1 MTLRKYKPFTS
12 SRRTMTKSDFSQITK
27 AFPEKSLITKKDQKA
42 GRNNRGRIT
51 VRFRGSG
58 HKKRYRIID
67 FKRSKAEIPA
77 VVSAIEYDPN
87 RSAFIA
93 LLYYKDGAKSYIIAP
108 LNLKVGDT
116 VLSSESADIKPG
128 NNMTLSKIP
137 LGTMIHNIE
146 IKPFKGGQLALS
158 AGSSGTLVAKEGR
171 YVLVKLPSGE
181 VRKVL
186 TVCRASIGQ
195 VGNVENE
202 NTKIGK
208 AGRTRWL
215 GWRPHVRG
223 MCQNPIDH
231 PMGGGEGKGK
241 GNHPQTPW
249 GKPCKG
255 HKTRHNK
262 RDAHLIVTARKPRK
276 KKK

>member
-1 MTLRKYKPFTS
+1 MTLKNYKPFTS
-12 SRRTMTKSDFSQITK
+12 SRRAMTKSDFSQITK
-27 AFPEKSLITKKDQKA
+27 SFPEKSLVAKKVQKA
-42 GRNNRGRIT
+42 GRNNKGRIT
-51 VRFRGSG
+51 IRFRGAG

-67 FKRSKAEIPA
+67 FKRSKVDIPA
-77 VVSAIEYDPN
+77 TVAAIEYDPN

-93 LLYYKDGAKSYIIAP
+93 LLHYRDGEKSYIIAP

-116 VLSSESADIKPG
+116 VLSSQSADIKPG
-128 NNMTLSKIP
+128 NNMTLLKIP

-146 IKPFKGGQLALS
+146 IKPYKGGQMALS
-158 AGSSGTLVAKEGR
+158 AGTYATLVAKEDR
-171 YVLVKLPSGE
+171 YALVKLPSGE

-186 TVCRASIGQ
+186 TTCRASIGQ
-195 VGNVENE
+195 VGNIENE
-202 NTKIGK
+202 NIKIGK

-262 RDAHLIVTARKPRK
+262 RDSHLIVTRRKARK

>member
-1 MTLRKYKPFTS
+1 MGLRNYKPVTS
-12 SRRTMTKSDFSQITK
+12 SRRAMTKPDFSQITK
-27 AFPEKSLITKKDQKA
+27 TSPEKSLLVKKTRIS

-51 VRFRGSG
+51 IRFRGGG
-58 HKKRYRIID
+58 HKRRYRIID
-67 FKRSKAEIPA
+67 FKRCKMDVPA
-77 VVSAIEYDPN
+77 DVAAIEYDPN

-93 LLYYKDGAKSYIIAP
+93 LLHYRDGHKSYIIAP
-108 LNLKVGDT
+108 VGLKVGDQ
-116 VLSSESADIKPG
+116 VLSSHSADIKPG
-128 NNMTLSKIP
+128 NSLELSRIP
-137 LGTMIHNIE
+137 LGTTIHNVE
-146 IKPFKGGQLALS
+146 IKPHKGGQLALS
-158 AGSSGTLVAKEGR
+158 AGSSATLVAKEGR
-171 YVLVKLPSGE
+171 YAQVKLPSGE
-181 VRKVL
+181 VRKIL
-186 TVCRASIGQ
+186 DNCRASIGQ
-195 VGNVENE
+195 VSNVDNE
-202 NTKIGK
+202 NTNLGK
-208 AGRTRWL
+208 AGRTRWR

-262 RDAHLIVTARKPRK
+262 TSDRLIVMRRKPRK

>member
-1 MTLRKYKPFTS
+1 MTLRSYKPFTS

-27 AFPEKSLITKKDQKA
+27 TSPEKSLIAKKNQKA
-42 GRNNRGRIT
+42 GRNNTGRIT
-51 VRFRGSG
+51 VRFRGAG

-67 FKRSKAEIPA
+67 FKRSKIDIPA
-77 VVSAIEYDPN
+77 TVSAIEYDPN

-93 LLYYKDGAKSYIIAP
+93 LLHYQDGAKSYIIAP

-116 VLSSESADIKPG
+116 ILSSQAADIKPG

-146 IKPFKGGQLALS
+146 IKPRKGGQLALS
-158 AGSSGTLVAKEGR
+158 AGSYGTLIAKEGR

-181 VRKVL
+181 VRKIL

-195 VGNVENE
+195 VGNIENE

-255 HKTRHNK
+255 HKTRHSK
-262 RDAHLIVTARKPRK
+262 RNAQLIVTARKPRK